1 MVRAHL
7 LRAALAG
14 AALLAASVP
23 QATAQTEAPDDGG
36 PPAGRPSLEGLRRA
50 IRFDLG
56 QQRALAREALDELVG
71 ALDRYE
77 SEPGATTRAARR
89 DELLA
94 LGPATRTLLAPY
106 LDPFWPEAPK
116 GTMKLKWRR
125 ERPGVVARAEI
136 VADALREAPSV
147 ATTELLLA
155 LVLESSF
162 EGRMNAL
169 RALEASP
176 DSARVLEV
184 LRPFTSAKPASA
196 FEAIPEYRSDSDGS
210 SGSQGPNRAF
220 LRAAAVRTIASLAT
234 PDSDRFL
241 LTLLRGR
248 PGDPGMLRDAAA
260 EALKG
265 GDLARTA
272 PLLLDLARSETGW
285 GAAESIAEFYDAND
299 ALLGD
304 LEHSEAILSLS
315 LDPRVADVHRAA
327 LFDLLRET
335 DTKIAGSIKRKI
347 EQRYGDD
354 DASAF
359 VRVAAKK
366 LLARRGSRSAKRDLL
381 APYDDRIRN
390 RSNVTGALAQRAEL
404 LHELGEWNAALRDWR
419 QVIESE
425 RMSSWKEAMLL
436 GYARTLSR
444 AKKYRDARDVLQRT
458 SLSLAQLRG
467 LATDRDF
474 REMAASRYSDAFHL
488 ESDG

>member
-184 LRPFTSAKPASA
+184 LEAYGGLAFTLG
-196 FEAIPEYRSDSDGS
+196 E
-210 SGSQGPNRAF
+210 
-220 LRAAAVRTIASLAT
+220 L
-234 PDSDRFL
+234 
-241 LTLLRGR
+241 
-248 PGDPGMLRDAAA
+248 
-260 EALKG
+260 
-265 GDLARTA
+265 
-272 PLLLDLARSETGW
+272 
-285 GAAESIAEFYDAND
+285 AESAGVTSSVVKGLVKAGAVLEVESPR
-299 ALLGD
+299 D
-304 LEHSEAILSLS
+304 LPFPP
-315 LDPRVADVHRAA
+315 LDPA
-327 LFDLLRET
+327 LPGKAL
-335 DTKIAGSIKRKI
+335 S
-347 EQRYGDD
+347 DD
-354 DASAF
+354 
-359 VRVAAKK
+359 
-366 LLARRGSRSAKRDLL
+366 
-381 APYDDRIRN
+381 
-390 RSNVTGALAQRAEL
+390 Q
-404 LHELGEWNAALRDWR
+404 
-419 QVIESE
+419 
-425 RMSSWKEAMLL
+425 
-436 GYARTLSR
+436 
-444 AKKYRDARDVLQRT
+444 
-458 SLSLAQLRG
+458 
-467 LATDRDF
+467 
-474 REMAASRYSDAFHL
+474 
-488 ESDG
+488 